1 MTVRPTAL
9 YYHRDLSL
17 YDLGVGHP
25 FRGDRFEVFRQS
37 VRSGGYESLLGF
49 EVREAPRATDEDLRT
64 VHDGAY
70 LARLEQ
76 LAASGGNVSLDTP
89 VNPGMLEAGRRIFG
103 AGLAAADSV
112 VKDPDT
118 ICVTLGGLHHA
129 GRDYGEGF
137 CVYNDIAGSARRLLD
152 RHGLDRVM
160 ILDSDAHQGNG
171 TMDLFYAEPRVLF
184 LSIHQSPET
193 LYPGRGFTHE
203 IGSGAAKGHSVNVPL
218 PPGAT
223 RAHYDRVWADVVR
236 PVARQFRPQVIIQNG
251 GCDPLW
257 DDPLTGL
264 DLDMVDF
271 EWLGSAYA
279 RLAQEVGCPLISM
292 FLSGYSTRIVQGWL
306 AILRGIVE
314 PDFPMGDDRIMA
326 DPPRE
331 RRTPAWVDEYV
342 DARIGELRENLAPY
356 WKL

>member
-1 MTVRPTAL
+1 MRPTAL
-9 YYHRDLSL
+9 YYHKDLAL

-37 VRSGGYESLLGF
+37 VRGGGYESLLGF
-49 EVREAPRATDEDLRT
+49 EVREAPRATDEELRT
-64 VHDGAY
+64 VHDPAY
-70 LARLEQ
+70 LERLER

-112 VKDPDT
+112 VKDPGT

-137 CVYNDIAGSARRLLD
+137 CVYNDIAGAARHLLD
-152 RHGLDRVM
+152 RHGVERVM
-160 ILDSDAHQGNG
+160 IVDSDAHQGNG

-203 IGSGAAKGHSVNVPL
+203 IGTGAALGRTVNVPL

-223 RAHYDRVWADVVR
+223 RAQYDRVWAEVVR
-236 PVARQFRPQVIIQNG
+236 PIARQFRPQVLIQNG

-271 EWLGSAYA
+271 EWLGSSYA

-314 PDFPMGDDRIMA
+314 PDFPMGEDRIMA

-331 RRTPAWVDEYV
+331 RRTPAWVGEYV
-342 DARIGELRENLAPY
+342 DARIGELRANLAPY
-356 WKL
+356 WRI